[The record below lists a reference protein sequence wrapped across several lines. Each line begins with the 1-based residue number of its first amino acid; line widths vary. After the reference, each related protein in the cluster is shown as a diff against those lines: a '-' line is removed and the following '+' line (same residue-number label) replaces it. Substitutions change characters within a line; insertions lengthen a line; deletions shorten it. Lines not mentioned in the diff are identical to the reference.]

1 MADIVGDRVGDSEV
15 DEHGTGM
22 ILAYKDVR
30 GLHVAVHDRSVVR
43 VVQCVGDLFQSGKAF
58 GRRVHVGDAAA
69 GEQFHRQPPGAALV
83 HRHDV
88 GVREAAGE
96 GELAP
101 EPRDVCGVAV
111 VVVEDLQCHVAIHI
125 RVVGPVHR
133 RVSAVADRFVDD
145 VTFKLLAGREHV
157 LSVGVCAATSTCSDG
172 TLRTRHSDSVPL
184 VSNGSTASEWVPT
197 GSVTVRVPG
206 KVNLYLEV
214 GDRRDDGYHELT
226 TVFHAVSLLDEI
238 TVRNADVLSLELAG
252 EGVDTLPADER
263 NLAWRAAE
271 VLAEHVGRAPDV
283 AILVEKSIPV
293 AGGMAGG
300 SADAAAVLVAMNT
313 LWELGV
319 PRRDL
324 HVLAAQLGSDVPFA
338 LHGGTALG
346 TGRGEELATVL
357 ARNTFH
363 WVLAFAEGGLS
374 TPAVFAEIDRLRAAE
389 DRDAPP
395 RLEDPEPVLA
405 ALASGDPAQLAP
417 LLGND
422 LQPAALSLAPDLR
435 RTLRAGTDAGALAG
449 VISGSGPT
457 CAFLCSSA
465 SAAVDVASEM
475 AGAGVCRTVRV
486 ASGPVQGARVVPTP
500 SASV

>member
-1 MADIVGDRVGDSEV
+1 M
-15 DEHGTGM
+15 
-22 ILAYKDVR
+22 
-30 GLHVAVHDRSVVR
+30 
-43 VVQCVGDLFQSGKAF
+43 
-58 GRRVHVGDAAA
+58 
-69 GEQFHRQPPGAALV
+69 
-83 HRHDV
+83 
-88 GVREAAGE
+88 
-96 GELAP
+96 
-101 EPRDVCGVAV
+101 
-111 VVVEDLQCHVAIHI
+111 
-125 RVVGPVHR
+125 
-133 RVSAVADRFVDD
+133 
-145 VTFKLLAGREHV
+145 
-157 LSVGVCAATSTCSDG
+157 
-172 TLRTRHSDSVPL
+172 
-184 VSNGSTASEWVPT
+184 SNGNTASEWVPT

-252 EGVDTLPADER
+252 EGADLLPTDER

-271 VLAEHVGRAPDV
+271 LLAEHVGRAPDV
-283 AILVEKSIPV
+283 AITVEKSIPV

-300 SADAAAVLVAMNT
+300 SANAAAVLVAMNA

-363 WVLAFAEGGLS
+363 WVLAFAKGGLS
-374 TPAVFAEIDRLRAAE
+374 TPSVFAEIDRLRE
-389 DRDAPP
+389 TERDAPP
-395 RLEDPEPVLA
+395 SLDDPEPLLA
-405 ALASGDPAQLAP
+405 ALASGNPAELAP

-422 LQPAALSLAPDLR
+422 LQAAALSLDPELR
-435 RTLRAGTDAGALAG
+435 RTLRAGTEAGALAG
-449 VISGSGPT
+449 IVSGSGPT

-465 SAAVDVASEM
+465 SSAVDVATEM

-486 ASGPVQGARVVPTP
+486 ASGPVQGARVVPAP

>member
-1 MADIVGDRVGDSEV
+1 M
-15 DEHGTGM
+15 
-22 ILAYKDVR
+22 
-30 GLHVAVHDRSVVR
+30 
-43 VVQCVGDLFQSGKAF
+43 
-58 GRRVHVGDAAA
+58 
-69 GEQFHRQPPGAALV
+69 
-83 HRHDV
+83 
-88 GVREAAGE
+88 
-96 GELAP
+96 
-101 EPRDVCGVAV
+101 
-111 VVVEDLQCHVAIHI
+111 
-125 RVVGPVHR
+125 
-133 RVSAVADRFVDD
+133 
-145 VTFKLLAGREHV
+145 
-157 LSVGVCAATSTCSDG
+157 
-172 TLRTRHSDSVPL
+172 
-184 VSNGSTASEWVPT
+184 SNGSTASDWVPT

-238 TVRNADVLSLELAG
+238 TVRDADVLTLELTG
-252 EGVDTLPADER
+252 EGADTLPADKR

-271 VLAEHVGRAPDV
+271 LLAEHVGRAPDV
-283 AILVEKSIPV
+283 AIVVEKSIPV

-363 WVLAFAEGGLS
+363 WVLAFADGGLP
-374 TPAVFAEIDRLRAAE
+374 TPAVFAEIDRLRETA
-389 DRDAPP
+389 DPGHDAPP
-395 RLEDPEPVLA
+395 QLDDAEPVLA
-405 ALASGDPAQLAP
+405 ALASGDPSQLAP

-422 LQPAALSLAPDLR
+422 LQPAALSLDPRLR
-435 RTLRAGTDAGALAG
+435 RTLQAGTEAGALAG
-449 VISGSGPT
+449 IVSGSGPT
-457 CAFLCSSA
+457 CAFLCGSA
-465 SAAVDVASEM
+465 VSAVEVATQLS
-475 AGAGVCRTVRV
+475 GAGVCRTVRV
-486 ASGPVQGARVVPTP
+486 ASGPVQGARVVPAP